1 MTSRS
6 IGQATVDVV
15 ADTSSFQSQLQSGV
29 RKAARAAGKDLD
41 GLKGAMIGVGIAA
54 ATFVGTK
61 LVGFLG
67 DAARAAA
74 EDERSQRLLAS
85 ALENSTGATDTQIA
99 STEGWIDAMARTKG
113 VADDQLRPALAELAR
128 ATGST
133 ATAQDQLGIALDI
146 AAAKGIDVETV
157 TVAMGKAAR
166 GNVGALGR
174 LGIATRNAAGETLT
188 YEQVLDEAT
197 KLMGGSALEAANTLE
212 GQMERL
218 NIIWEEQKE
227 SIGTAF
233 IPILSRAGSTLSF
246 FASEIAG
253 PTEHAIDGF
262 MTRLSE
268 LAYAGIDPFADR
280 LRSATAILVDTNKKA
295 IITEQSVGALK
306 DMFGLTAPELQQM
319 SAYLVENQEQ
329 LGISDA
335 ELKEMTS
342 SLNINAQALIDQAR
356 GLGVN
361 RGALEET
368 TLSAEELEQAEKDAE
383 AAQKKWNDSLS
394 IGAELLNDLR
404 DAASETSDNIFTLQ
418 DASARAAEAQAEVN
432 RLEAENLQGS
442 PEYLEAVR
450 AAAEA
455 NADVD
460 AAFRAIIAS
469 GPTTRE
475 EWVKQQT
482 DLGLNASA
490 ANALADELERI
501 GAFNPK
507 PINFVVTVNGR
518 KVAVDPRGT
527 IGFGSGGAGLP
538 GAQHGGHFNAGQV
551 LTVGEAGRELFVPD
565 VPGTVIP
572 HGQTERIL
580 NSSFAPTV
588 NINVS
593 GGGDPERIGVAV
605 ERALRRVADARVVR

>member
-6 IGQATVDVV
+6 IGTAFVDIG

-29 RKAARAAGKDLD
+29 RKAAAAAGKDLD

-54 ATFVGTK
+54 AAFVGTK

-67 DAARAAA
+67 DAAKAAA
-74 EDERSQRLLAS
+74 EDEKSQRLLAS
-85 ALENSTGATDTQIA
+85 ALENSTGATDVQIE
-99 STEGWIDAMARTKG
+99 STEGWIDAMARTRG
-113 VADDQLRPALAELAR
+113 VADDELRPALAELAR

-133 ATAQDQLGIALDI
+133 KTAQDQLAVALDI

-157 TVAMGKAAR
+157 TIAMGKAAR

-188 YEQVLDEAT
+188 YEQVLEEAT
-197 KLMGGSALEAANTLE
+197 KLMGGSALEAATTLE

-233 IPILSRAGSTLSF
+233 IPILSTAGPTLSF

-262 MTRLSE
+262 MTRLSD
-268 LAYAGIDPFADR
+268 LAYEGIDPFAER

-295 IITEQSVGALK
+295 IINADSVRALK
-306 DMFGLTAPELQQM
+306 DIFSLTAPEIARM
-319 SAYLVENQEQ
+319 TDYLITNQEA
-329 LGISDA
+329 LGISDK
-335 ELKEMTS
+335 ELEEMTS
-342 SLNINAQALIDQAR
+342 SLNINEQALKDQAR
-356 GLGVN
+356 GLGIN
-361 RGALEET
+361 RGALGET
-368 TLSAEELEQAEKDAE
+368 TLSAEELEQAEKDLE

-394 IGAELLNDLR
+394 IGTDLLYGLR
-404 DAASETSDNIFTLQ
+404 DAATETSDNIFTLQ
-418 DASARAAEAQAEVN
+418 DASAAAAEAQAEVN
-432 RLEAENLQGS
+432 RLEAENLEGS
-442 PEYLEAVR
+442 PEYIEAVR

-482 DLGLNASA
+482 DLGLSAGA

-501 GAFNPK
+501 GAFDPK

-518 KVAVDPRGT
+518 KVAVDPGGS
-527 IGFGSGGAGLP
+527 IGFGTGGLGLP
-538 GAQHGGHFNAGQV
+538 GAQHGGVIHGP
-551 LTVGEAGRELFVPD
+551 TIVGEAGPEIFVPR
-565 VPGTVIP
+565 VSGTVIP
-572 HGQTERIL
+572 NGPTERML
-580 NSSFAPTV
+580 GFSPTV
-588 NINVS
+588 VVNMS
-593 GGGDPERIGVAV
+593 GGGSREDAMMVAAVVEER
-605 ERALRRVADARVVR
+605 LRQLANERVAQ